1 MKTNSHTEDL
11 KTIRKIMEESSRF
24 LSLSGLSGIFAGI
37 FALIGLITALWLSG
51 KSDMNIDTDLA
62 IFIDAVAVLSCA
74 LITAIY
80 FSYRKAKSKGY
91 KIWTTTTKRM
101 LVNLAVPL
109 LSAAVF
115 ILVFYLDNNFQYIVP
130 SMLVFYGVALVSA
143 GKFMFGEIIYLG
155 ILEIITGF
163 VAMFL
168 PGYSLYLWGFGFGIL
183 HILYG
188 AIMYIKYR

>member
-1 MKTNSHTEDL
+1 MNNNSHTEDL

-51 KSDMNIDTDLA
+51 NSDTIINTDLA

-80 FSYRKAKSKGY
+80 FSYRKAKSKGH

-109 LSAAVF
+109 VSAVGF

-183 HILYG
+183 HIFYG

>member
-1 MKTNSHTEDL
+1 MNNNSHTEDL

-51 KSDMNIDTDLA
+51 NSDIIINTDLA

-80 FSYRKAKSKGY
+80 FSYRKAKSKGL

-109 LSAAVF
+109 VSAVGF

-163 VAMFL
+163 VAMFV

>member
-1 MKTNSHTEDL
+1 MSTNSHTEDL

-51 KSDMNIDTDLA
+51 NSDIIINTDLA

-109 LSAAVF
+109 LSAVGF
-115 ILVFYLDNNFQYIVP
+115 ILVFYMDNNFQYIVP

-163 VAMFL
+163 VAMFV

>member
-1 MKTNSHTEDL
+1 MNTNSHTEDL

-24 LSLSGLSGIFAGI
+24 LSLSGLSGIFAGF
-37 FALIGLITALWLSG
+37 FALIGFFTALWLSG
-51 KSDMNIDTDLA
+51 NSDMNINKDLA
-62 IFIDAVAVLSCA
+62 IFIDAVAVLSLT

-80 FSYRKAKSKGY
+80 FSYRKAKSKGF

-109 LSAAVF
+109 VSAAVF
-115 ILVFYLDNNFQYIVP
+115 ILVFYRDNNFQYIVP
-130 SMLVFYGVALVSA
+130 SMLVFYGISLVSA
-143 GKFMFGEIIYLG
+143 GKFMFGEIVYLG
-155 ILEIITGF
+155 IMEIITGF

-168 PGYSLYLWGFGFGIL
+168 PGYSLYLWVFGFGIL

-188 AIMYIKYR
+188 TIMYIKYR